1 VSGEGALRFAD
12 PLGPRGRRRARVA
25 TVAAVGVLAGLA
37 YVALSRLADK
47 GQLDPALWK
56 PFFTADGF
64 RFFAIGLGNTLK
76 AASVAMALAL
86 VTGVLLAVARLAPVR
101 ALSRAVNVWLIFFR
115 GIPLIILV
123 LLFGLGLPGYGIPI
137 TTFWALVVALTIYNS
152 AVVAEI
158 VRAGVLSLERGQRE
172 AALAVG
178 LTGGQTMRLVILPQ
192 AVRRMLPALVSQ
204 LVVVLKDT
212 SLGVII
218 TYEELLRRSQL
229 AGSFTG
235 ANLQALFIGG
245 TIYVIVNLIFSAAAR
260 LLGRSP
266 AAAAGRR
273 RHAAAP
279 GPAAAIEVG

>member
-12 PLGPRGRRRARVA
+12 PLGPRGRRQAVVA
-25 TVAAVGVLAGLA
+25 TVFALLALAGLV
-37 YVALSRLADK
+37 YLALRKLADA
-47 GQLDPALWK
+47 GQLDAALWK

-64 RFFAIGLGNTLK
+64 RFFATGLGNTLR

-86 VTGVLLAVARLAPVR
+86 LAGVLLAVGRLAPVR
-101 ALSRAVNVWLIFFR
+101 VLPHAANVWVVFFR

-123 LLFGLGLPGYGIPI
+123 LFFGLGLPGYGVPI
-137 TTFWALVVALTIYNS
+137 TNFWALVVALTLYNS

-178 LTGGQTMRLVILPQ
+178 LTSGQAMRLIILPQ

-212 SLGVII
+212 SLGVVI

-245 TIYVIVNLIFSAAAR
+245 TIYVVVNLIFSTVAR
-260 LLGRSP
+260 VLGRSP
-266 AAAAGRR
+266 AAGRR
-273 RHAAAP
+273 RRTTAP
-279 GPAAAIEVG
+279 VPAAAIEVG